1 MGTETPLEHSNY
13 ISGSPFHEAG
23 FDSFTTA
30 KVLIRLSARIEE
42 AAKGNESPRS
52 EDDIYHSASED
63 GIFLSDL
70 NDMLAMKPITNEDA
84 LNQRKQIGHAS
95 RHSAKREAPSKTQ
108 APSEVQ
114 AALDRQ
120 ATLFREL
127 GLDDQEPQSEPQT
140 TDRPHTSNN
149 PNSLLQDNTFDDD
162 AGPRSPPVTH
172 TMMPPGGSPFWTR
185 YGNKLRVNGTVEE
198 VCVIR

>member
-1 MGTETPLEHSNY
+1 MNTETPLEHSNY
-13 ISGSPFHEAG
+13 LSGSPFHEAG

-42 AAKGNESPRS
+42 AAKGDESPRS
-52 EDDIYHSASED
+52 EDEIYHSASED

-70 NDMLAMKPITNEDA
+70 NDMFTKKSISNEDA
-84 LNQRKQIGHAS
+84 SNQRKQTGHAP
-95 RHSAKREAPSKTQ
+95 RNHPKIETPSKAQ

-127 GLDDQEPQSEPQT
+127 GLDDQEPQSET
-140 TDRPHTSNN
+140 RTNDRPHTSNN
-149 PNSLLQDNTFDDD
+149 PYSLLQDNNFDDG
-162 AGPRSPPVTH
+162 AGAQSPPVMH
-172 TMMPPGGSPFWTR
+172 TMMPPGTSPFWTR
-185 YGNKLRVNGTVEE
+185 FGNKLRVNGTVEE